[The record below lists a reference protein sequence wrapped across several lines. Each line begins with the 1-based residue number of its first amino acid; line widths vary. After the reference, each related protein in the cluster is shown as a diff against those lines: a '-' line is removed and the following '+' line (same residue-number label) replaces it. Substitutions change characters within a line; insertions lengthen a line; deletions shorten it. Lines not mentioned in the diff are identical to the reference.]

1 MSLSNVYTAGLN
13 NVGSYQVS
21 GAPFASGSIDVS
33 STAKKIEFPYV
44 TQWVQVIV
52 HTGSADDV
60 KVGFSE
66 NGLAGNNYFRLH
78 VTNNN
83 NHQTSYMEPMHLKV
97 SELWL
102 SCDASDTA
110 SVDVVAG
117 LTNIPVQRVN
127 NIGPSGSNWSGSV
140 GVG

>member
-1 MSLSNVYTAGLN
+1 MSLSNVYTVGLN

-21 GAPFASGSIDVS
+21 GMPFASGSIAVN

-44 TQWVQVIV
+44 TQWIQVIP

-66 NGLAGNNYFRLH
+66 NGLGGSNYFRLH
-78 VTNNN
+78 VTNNQ
-83 NHQTSYMEPMHLKV
+83 NHQTSYMEPMPLKV
-97 SELWL
+97 TELWL
-102 SCDASDTA
+102 SCDGSDTA

-117 LTNIPVQRVN
+117 LTNIPIERVAN
-127 NIGPSGSNWSGSV
+127 ASVSGSNWSGSV